1 MAASEYNDLAQH
13 VGHRIVVVVY
23 GGDQNAAVEC
33 EDCSMVL
40 LDYDNYAEGANA

>member
-13 VGHRIVVVVY
+13 VGHHIVVVIY
-23 GGDQNAAVEC
+23 GMAENAAVEC

-40 LDYDNYAEGANA
+40 LDYDNVAEANA